1 MARACAG
8 RPLRPWAGSAI
19 LKAPFTIRRYSFSL
33 NRHAFA
39 NKTRASVSGG
49 EPFQQPEA
57 FERLL
62 AEVRARTA
70 LSVLVFSGYRL
81 DEILAM
87 ERGPAIL
94 GHIDVLIAGRY
105 VPARALGEGLL
116 GSANQ
121 TVHFLTDRHGMA
133 DIGEVPQAE
142 IQIDALGRVAVTGV
156 APPNLGG
163 DAA

>member
-1 MARACAG
+1 M
-8 RPLRPWAGSAI
+8 
-19 LKAPFTIRRYSFSL
+19 
-33 NRHAFA
+33 
-39 NKTRASVSGG
+39 
-49 EPFQQPEA
+49 
-57 FERLL
+57 
-62 AEVRARTA
+62 RARTA

-94 GHIDVLIAGRY
+94 GHVDVLIAGRY

-121 TVHFLTDRHGMA
+121 TVHFLTDRYGMA

-142 IQIDALGRVAVTGV
+142 IQIDALGRIAVTGV